1 MLAAMA
7 SYLVHGLWLP
17 VTGLGLWI
25 EQVEGHKIVMPNAV
39 PEGTFP
45 PAVESILAQKSFR
58 NRARV
63 SLRTPK
69 GKDVSLMVPMAMF
82 GPEEAVAALAQMEHL
97 NHKPPAT
104 IAPDLQWLIHAYS
117 GLCKFVRAGRVTFR
131 LAYQANEW
139 FPMWQLASGLGC
151 LLYTSPSPR
160 DATLSRMPSS
170 A

>member
-45 PAVESILAQKSFR
+45 PAVEAILGKKSFR

-82 GPEEAVAALAQMEHL
+82 GPEEA
-97 NHKPPAT
+97 
-104 IAPDLQWLIHAYS
+104 
-117 GLCKFVRAGRVTFR
+117 
-131 LAYQANEW
+131 
-139 FPMWQLASGLGC
+139 C

-160 DATLSRMPSS
+160 DS
-170 A
+170 